1 MRKLC
6 IVGGMG
12 PLATSDCY
20 TRIIEESPATKDQ
33 EHIETLIISDCLM
46 PDRTNSIISGDSEE
60 LLEHF
65 KNNFKMA
72 EVWGADFIIIPC
84 NTSHFYYDEFV
95 KMTDIKILNMIHL
108 AAKKA
113 SDKTYVFATEGTYK
127 SKIYK
132 KYLEQENKE
141 YLPLTDEEKRIS
153 NDTIYRIKQGE
164 EPKLQNIPVF
174 RLLLEEKPKT
184 AGVILACTELSLLDI
199 KNDNVIDAMNVL
211 VDETV
216 KEAYA

>member
-20 TRIIEESPATKDQ
+20 TRIIEKSPATKDQ

-46 PDRTNSIISGDSEE
+46 PDRTKSIISGDSKE

-65 KNNFKMA
+65 KNNFKIA

-84 NTSHFYYDEFV
+84 NTSHFYYDKFV

-113 SDKTYVFATEGTYK
+113 SDRTYVFATEGTYK

-164 EPKLQNIPVF
+164 EPKLQNFPEF
-174 RLLLEEKPKT
+174 RKMLEEKSEK